1 MTIQYHVVAEGE
13 TLAGIARQY
22 GLKPKQ
28 VRALNHLKSAYLFTG
43 QQLIVGVVNSD
54 TPASRG
60 FPLES
65 YDYSSG
71 NTIFHTIKTGDTLF
85 SIARNYNTTVAR
97 VKADN
102 QLSSDKLTI
111 GNTLRIVRSAPQ
123 TAQVPQERLQY
134 HTVQNGETLFGIS
147 RRYGTTVDAL
157 QRLNNLTGTNINP
170 GMRLVVA
177 VQQTGGSYYPSP
189 TPAPIPNPTPIP
201 NPAPKPAPAP
211 ISGGSPNTSGVSISY
226 GPNGATLRIPLLG
239 GETITAELRNYKGG
253 FMYHGQSHQIPPVHE
268 IRQIGLDDSTAK
280 ALQYCK
286 KVEGNYDAIN
296 TYDPGIFSY
305 GFIQFIG
312 KGGVLDKL
320 LQNFQRV
327 NPQKFVQIFERA
339 GIYLS
344 NGRLLVYDER
354 RNPFVAEN
362 AWSYIR
368 LRPDYIAPFI
378 QAGFDRQFILEQYR
392 MANQEYAEPALRR
405 NLKIRLSNG
414 MEQSIQLGEI
424 FVGNEARS
432 LLFAMAINLGVGGMA
447 NSLSESLSDLA
458 RRRNFRDARQ
468 LTQLGWQELL
478 THISQYE
485 NSQYATGNNPPGS
498 KRDLTIKRVDGIL
511 TGGLD
516 AIV

>member
-22 GLKPKQ
+22 GLKSKQ
-28 VRALNHLKSAYLFTG
+28 VRALNHLKSTYLFTG
-43 QQLIVGVVNSD
+43 QQLIVGVVHTD

-60 FPLES
+60 GLQFYENPA
-65 YDYSSG
+65 G
-71 NTIFHTIKTGDTLF
+71 NTIFHTIKAGDTLF

-97 VKADN
+97 IKADN
-102 QLSSDKLTI
+102 QLSSDALTI
-111 GNTLRIVRSAPQ
+111 GNTLRIMRSTPQ
-123 TAQVPQERLQY
+123 TVRVPQENLQY
-134 HTVQNGETLFGIS
+134 HTVQNGETLYGIS

-157 QRLNNLTGTNINP
+157 QRLNSLTGINISP

-177 VQQTGGSYYPSP
+177 VQQTGGSYYPAGPTPAPSP
-189 TPAPIPNPTPIP
+189 TPAPTPS
-201 NPAPKPAPAP
+201 PAPKPEP
-211 ISGGSPNTSGVSISY
+211 IPGGSPNTSGVSISY

-239 GETITAELRNYKGG
+239 GGIISAELRNYQGG
-253 FMYHGQSHQIPPVHE
+253 FMYRGQSHQIPPISE
-268 IRQIGLDDSTAK
+268 IRQIGLDDSTFN
-280 ALQYCK
+280 ALQFCK

-320 LQNFQRV
+320 LQNFQMV
-327 NPQKFVQIFERA
+327 NPQKFAQIFDSA

-378 QAGFDRQFILEQYR
+378 QAGFDRQYILEQYR
-392 MANQEYAEPALRR
+392 MANLEYAKPALTHQ
-405 NLKIRLSNG
+405 LQIRLSNRNT
-414 MEQSIQLGEI
+414 QSIAPGEI
-424 FVGNEARS
+424 FQGNEARS
-432 LLFAMAINLGVGGMA
+432 LLFSLAINLGVNGMSK
-447 NSLSESLSDLA
+447 SLSESLSDLA
-458 RRRNFRDARQ
+458 IRRNLSDARQ
-468 LTQLGWQELL
+468 LGQLGWQEIMS
-478 THISQYE
+478 HISQYE
-485 NSQYATGNNPPGS
+485 QNQIAIGNNPQDL
-498 KRDLTIKRVDGIL
+498 KRPFTQDRARRIL
-511 TGGLD
+511 QGEATP
-516 AIV
+516 VV